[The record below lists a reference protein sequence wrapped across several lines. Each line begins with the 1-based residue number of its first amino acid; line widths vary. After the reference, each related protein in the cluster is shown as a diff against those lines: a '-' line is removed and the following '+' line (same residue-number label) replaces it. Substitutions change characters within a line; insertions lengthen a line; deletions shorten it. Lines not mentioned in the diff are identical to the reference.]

1 MKNTTHYIQIGIH
14 LDDQLGIKKAT
25 IDENTTHLPSNS
37 ELIYRVAIT
46 LIRSL
51 HLNKHDVMIQDLL
64 NELDIAKP

>member
-1 MKNTTHYIQIGIH
+1 MKNTAHYIQIGVH

-25 IDENTTHLPSNS
+25 IEWNSTHLPSDS
-37 ELIYRVAIT
+37 ELIKRVAMT
-46 LIRSL
+46 LLRSL